1 MSNRSDLISNFIA
14 STSFSGATQTALA
27 SDASKRS
34 YIRLVDPNSS
44 ATALVMNAPPEAGE
58 DVRPFV
64 KVTQFLR
71 GLGLSAPEIY
81 AEDTEA
87 GFLLIEDFGDR
98 LFANECAANPELEHG
113 LYVKAC
119 QILVNLHDAKKILD
133 VPDYSLDVYETEA
146 KLLTDWYLPATGS
159 GYHRKEH
166 NEYAELVRALCHK
179 LDTKRKV
186 TVMRDYH
193 AENLML
199 LDHHTGLQSIG
210 LLDYQD
216 ALIGHPAYDLVS
228 LLQDARRDTSPE
240 LQDSMVKWFIDTSRQ
255 DPETFLRDY
264 AIIGAQRNLKIVGI
278 FARLWLRDGKPS
290 YLDLIP
296 RVWNHLQTD
305 LQHPALFE
313 LKEWIAVNVPAPTE
327 RVLNAIRTSK

>member
-1 MSNRSDLISNFIA
+1 
-14 STSFSGATQTALA
+14 
-27 SDASKRS
+27 
-34 YIRLVDPNSS
+34 
-44 ATALVMNAPPEAGE
+44 
-58 DVRPFV
+58 
-64 KVTQFLR
+64 
-71 GLGLSAPEIY
+71 
-81 AEDTEA
+81 
-87 GFLLIEDFGDR
+87 
-98 LFANECAANPELEHG
+98 
-113 LYVKAC
+113 
-119 QILVNLHDAKKILD
+119 
-133 VPDYSLDVYETEA
+133 
-146 KLLTDWYLPATGS
+146 
-159 GYHRKEH
+159 
-166 NEYAELVRALCHK
+166 
-179 LDTKRKV
+179 
-186 TVMRDYH
+186 MRDYH